1 MAGSFARALCP
12 RDGPEYYARNNEAVG
27 PRKSGPNREDGVFYK
42 MLNLVG
48 AAAVAI
54 LVPLSAPA
62 QEIKLTFADQNSPVG
77 WGPVH
82 ALQPW
87 VKQVEDATK
96 GRVKIEVFPSQSLIK
111 GVDMWKGVRTG
122 IADIGW
128 CVQGYWPEQTPLSD
142 VASLPFLPITTGEK
156 GSEML
161 WKLYEKFPGIQK
173 EFSEIQPLVLY
184 TSSPNLL
191 LSSKKLVKSG
201 EDFKGLKWRV
211 LGGPPTE
218 MAKTLGAV
226 PTLIPM
232 PDVYQSLDKGVVDAA
247 AAPWEAVQ
255 AFRLYEVAKNVTA
268 APFYA
273 AYFSICANKQKWQ
286 SLPQEVRNQIMSVS
300 GLTGAKFWG
309 KNFFDT
315 AEAAVYERAKT
326 GNYEINRYDVPADE
340 LARWSK
346 AAGEPIWNEWVKK
359 LEGKGHKDARDVLN
373 TALELLKN

>member
-1 MAGSFARALCP
+1 MI
-12 RDGPEYYARNNEAVG
+12 ERNKLAC
-27 PRKSGPNREDGVFYK
+27 SS
-42 MLNLVG
+42 LV
-48 AAAVAI
+48 AAIAAI
-54 LVPLSAPA
+54 LALASPAAA
-62 QEIKLTFADQNSPVG
+62 QEIKLTFADQNSPAG
-77 WGPVH
+77 WGPSH

-96 GRVKIEVFPSQSLIK
+96 GRVKIEVYPSQTLIK
-111 GVDMWKGVRTG
+111 GVDMWKGIRSG

-142 VASLPFLPITTGEK
+142 VISLPFLPLNTAEK
-156 GSEML
+156 GSEAL
-161 WKLYEKFPGIQK
+161 WKLYEKFPAIQK
-173 EFSEIQPLVLY
+173 EFAEIQPLVLY

-191 LSSKKLVKSG
+191 VTKKPVKTLD
-201 EDFKGLKWRV
+201 DFKGLKVRV

-218 MAKTLGAV
+218 MAKALGAV

-255 AFRLYEVAKNVTA
+255 AFRLYEVAKNFTI

-286 SLPQEVRNQIMSVS
+286 SLPKEVRDAVMGVS

-315 AEAAVYERAKT
+315 AEAGAIERAKA
-326 GNYEINRYDVPADE
+326 GNYELNRYPVPPAE
-340 LARWSK
+340 EERWRK
-346 AAGEPIWNEWVKK
+346 VAGEPIWNEWVKK
-359 LEGKGHKDARDVLN
+359 LEGKGHKDAREVLDS
-373 TALELLKN
+373 TIALLKN